1 MAHPGT
7 AVHAGFDLDGGWQL
21 SRGVALRPETFGA
34 LAYDFR
40 TRRLSFLKSLKLVE
54 VVRALASEPTARA
67 ACAAAGVE
75 SGELPDYQQ
84 ALGRLARS
92 GMICERSAS

>member
-1 MAHPGT
+1 MSQPA
-7 AVHAGFDLDGGWQL
+7 FDLDGSWQL
-21 SRGVALRPETFGA
+21 SRAVALRPEAFGA

-54 VVRALASEPTARA
+54 VVRALGSEPTARD
-67 ACAAAGVE
+67 ACATAGVE
-75 SGELPDYQQ
+75 AGELPDYEH
-84 ALGRLARS
+84 ALRRLALS